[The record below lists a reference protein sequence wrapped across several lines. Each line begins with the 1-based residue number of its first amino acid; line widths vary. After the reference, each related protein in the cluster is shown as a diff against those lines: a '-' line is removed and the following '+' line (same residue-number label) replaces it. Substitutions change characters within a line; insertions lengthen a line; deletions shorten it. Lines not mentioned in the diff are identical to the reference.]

1 MEFAATTHYH
11 WSNFDGNATQKGKHE
26 IVQGPFQFGLAD
38 KLDKTNEE
46 VSVKLRVSVQGVK
59 SLGGHFA
66 CLCRGFEFYEVKKK
80 IFCYHFSKRKWKYFY
95 TFNHF
100 YSEKSSKRAK

>member
-38 KLDKTNEE
+38 KLDKTNKE
-46 VSVKLRVSVQGVK
+46 VSVKLNNLVK
-59 SLGGHFA
+59 TF
-66 CLCRGFEFYEVKKK
+66 EVKRV
-80 IFCYHFSKRKWKYFY
+80 FFSGLLWWLLW
-95 TFNHF
+95 
-100 YSEKSSKRAK
+100 

>member
-46 VSVKLRVSVQGVK
+46 VSVKLIHYR
-59 SLGGHFA
+59 F
-66 CLCRGFEFYEVKKK
+66 F
-80 IFCYHFSKRKWKYFY
+80 
-95 TFNHF
+95 
-100 YSEKSSKRAK
+100 

>member
-46 VSVKLRVSVQGVK
+46 VSVKLKQYHRFFFLNQPKMKDILYSNYAIIYLLGPQWVQT
-59 SLGGHFA
+59 L
-66 CLCRGFEFYEVKKK
+66 
-80 IFCYHFSKRKWKYFY
+80 
-95 TFNHF
+95 
-100 YSEKSSKRAK
+100 

>member
-38 KLDKTNEE
+38 KLDKTNKE
-46 VSVKLRVSVQGVK
+46 VSVKL
-59 SLGGHFA
+59 
-66 CLCRGFEFYEVKKK
+66 
-80 IFCYHFSKRKWKYFY
+80 KYIQF
-95 TFNHF
+95 
-100 YSEKSSKRAK
+100 